1 MLQNAYFLAKIG
13 ADTAEN
19 ELNSTKILPKIGKYP
34 TGPKTT
40 ALYARAERGFR
51 KSGASLA
58 PPEEERRPRRKKRQS
73 ERRRQAVPLADD
85 DDDDEETAAI
95 TAAAA
100 CEGDGAA
107 SDPGEVP
114 RQAVGEPEERR
125 PRRKKWRSDKR
136 RQGVP
141 LEDDDEKEE
150 LDEAKPT
157 PRAAGQTA
165 MPRVPSMPRL
175 NTSARLQ
182 TSLRLPSRTRGK
194 HRRLRELLDA
204 ETGRSSNRE

>member
-1 MLQNAYFLAKIG
+1 M
-13 ADTAEN
+13 
-19 ELNSTKILPKIGKYP
+19 
-34 TGPKTT
+34 
-40 ALYARAERGFR
+40 
-51 KSGASLA
+51 
-58 PPEEERRPRRKKRQS
+58 
-73 ERRRQAVPLADD
+73 
-85 DDDDEETAAI
+85 
-95 TAAAA
+95 
-100 CEGDGAA
+100 
-107 SDPGEVP
+107 P

-150 LDEAKPT
+150 DEAKPT

-204 ETGRSSNRE
+204 EDEDRTVVQSRVEGDVL